1 MEALLLGENY
11 LVFAFV
17 VAIGLTE
24 AFVAGFASFF

>member
-1 MEALLLGENY
+1 MEAQLLGENY
-11 LVFAFV
+11 LVFALV